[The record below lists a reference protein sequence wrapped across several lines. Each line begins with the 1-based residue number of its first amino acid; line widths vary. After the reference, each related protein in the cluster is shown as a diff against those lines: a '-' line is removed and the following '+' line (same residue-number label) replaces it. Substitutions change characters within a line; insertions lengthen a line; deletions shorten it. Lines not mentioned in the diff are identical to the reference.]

1 MKKNKTHLRY
11 YSASITLNTV
21 EKTARLQDANYV
33 AHPISFHATATWA
46 TLLLLGKERTCRPLG
61 CEKEANKSIRKITVL
76 NVYLP
81 TDLWIDL
88 CWSVVYLTTDHWIYS
103 WYGALWHERLEHYKH
118 ANICLFT
125 KAYYLRFNSG
135 PLWALQRPHKTGLW
149 PFLFMRL
156 FFNASTLSTKLACL
170 KKQKA
175 SCTGKI
181 LSSSFIDIWELHAP
195 TC

>member
-1 MKKNKTHLRY
+1 MKKNKTHMRY

-46 TLLLLGKERTCRPLG
+46 TLLLLCKERKCCPLG

-88 CWSVVYLTTDHWIYS
+88 CWSVVYLTTDSEFIADMELFGMRGLNITNMRTYAYLLRPIIYDLIVVPYGLYRGHIKQDFGLFYS
-103 WYGALWHERLEHYKH
+103 WDH
-118 ANICLFT
+118 
-125 KAYYLRFNSG
+125 
-135 PLWALQRPHKTGLW
+135 
-149 PFLFMRL
+149 FLMQVL
-156 FFNASTLSTKLACL
+156 
-170 KKQKA
+170 
-175 SCTGKI
+175 
-181 LSSSFIDIWELHAP
+181 
-195 TC
+195 